1 MLPTR
6 ILTNRSLF
14 WPPLDLFE
22 DLNRAIGR
30 RWPEDNLDRTGVY
43 PVDVHEDDEN
53 VYIEAEVPG
62 FGKDQL
68 EVTLENDRLTITA
81 KRDAHED
88 RKSEAHLSERRFSC
102 FARKFNLPNPVDESK
117 VDAKLENGVLY
128 LTLHKREE
136 VKPRRIE
143 VK

>member
-14 WPPLDLFE
+14 RPPLDLFE
-22 DLNRAIGR
+22 DLNRAVGR
-30 RWPEDNLDRTGVY
+30 WWPEESLDRVGVY
-43 PVDVHEDDEN
+43 PVDIHEDDEH

-62 FGKDQL
+62 FTKDQI

-81 KRDAHED
+81 DRDVHED
-88 RKSEAHLSERRFSC
+88 RKTEAHLSERRFTRL
-102 FARKFNLPNPVDESK
+102 ARTFTLPNTVDEAK
-117 VDAKLENGVLY
+117 VDAKLDNGVLY